1 MKLFENVGKNGFP
14 VERRVSASRV
24 EHVFSKYRKTEKSN
38 GVREDSEKSKVC
50 KGIAKFN
57 WKKRIQVVPA
67 SAKMYYAV
75 LTDVAST

>member
-14 VERRVSASRV
+14 VERRVPASRV

-50 KGIAKFN
+50 KGRARRWEKL
-57 WKKRIQVVPA
+57 REEIQQDCQV
-67 SAKMYYAV
+67 
-75 LTDVAST
+75 